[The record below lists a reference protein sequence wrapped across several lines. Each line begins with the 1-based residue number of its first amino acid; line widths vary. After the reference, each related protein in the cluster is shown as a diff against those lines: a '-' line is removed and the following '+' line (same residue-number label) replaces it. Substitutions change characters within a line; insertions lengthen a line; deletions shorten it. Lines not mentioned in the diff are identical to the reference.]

1 MGNIQ
6 ELVSG
11 LRDKNDK
18 YAYQC
23 LKQLELES
31 MNSNAV

>member
-1 MGNIQ
+1 MNDIQ

-11 LRDKNDK
+11 LKDKNNK

-31 MNSNAV
+31 LFSVK